1 MIREPKSSRVAAD
14 RARAT
19 SLNFMAS
26 TARLMVGVVACV
38 CLMGCNPEVSTDEI
52 EFRVPVTVEE
62 VATGDVEDRIV
73 ATGTLRANE
82 VVSLKVEVAGV
93 LEIGQG
99 DSDRRLEEGDR
110 VKAGQVVAQVIGEE
124 VRLTARTRATQQRY
138 EAARNEHEANKK
150 LFEYGLVSRTEME
163 NFQSVL
169 EDAKMEYDRSLQSEK
184 RSLLTTPID
193 GVILRLAR
201 DDQGQP
207 LAGGQFVTQG
217 LEIAQI
223 APTTN
228 LVAEVDL
235 VGPDVVR
242 AAVGLTARVRHHAWE
257 DRHFSGTLRRLA
269 PMIDPVT
276 RAMRAEVVVENT
288 EALLRPGMFVEVSII
303 KEQRKGVPVVPR
315 EAVTDR
321 GGKWVVFVLK
331 GQQVSRQEVVLGLG
345 DDEIVE
351 ICEGLEP
358 GQRIVTRGIETLTDQ
373 VRVRVTGS

>member
-1 MIREPKSSRVAAD
+1 MPSVIRV
-14 RARAT
+14 
-19 SLNFMAS
+19 LFV
-26 TARLMVGVVACV
+26 LVVCV
-38 CLMGCNPEVSTDEI
+38 CHLGCNTEVNRDEI

-62 VATGDVEDRIV
+62 VGTGDVEDRIV
-73 ATGTLRANE
+73 ATGTLRASE
-82 VVSLKVEVAGV
+82 VVSLQVEVAGI
-93 LEIGQG
+93 LDIAKDESG
-99 DSDRRLEEGDR
+99 RRFGEGDR
-110 VKAGQVVAQVIGEE
+110 VKAGQVVAQVIGED
-124 VRLTARTRATQQRY
+124 VRLAARTKATQQRY
-138 EAARNEHEANKK
+138 AAARNEHNANQR
-150 LFEYGLVSRTEME
+150 LFEDGLIPKTVLE

-169 EDAKMEYDRSLQSEK
+169 EDARLEYDRSLHSEK
-184 RSLLTTPID
+184 RSHLTTPID

-201 DDQGQP
+201 DNQGQP
-207 LAGGQFVTQG
+207 FASGQFVNQG

-223 APTTN
+223 APITN
-228 LVAEVDL
+228 LIAEVDL

-242 AAVGLTARVRHHAWE
+242 ATIGLTARVRHHAWE
-257 DRHFSGTLRRLA
+257 NRHFSGTFRRLA

-276 RAMRAEVVVENT
+276 RAMRADVEVENT

-331 GQQVSRQEVVLGLG
+331 GQQVSKQEVVLGLG

-351 ICEGLEP
+351 IREGLDP
-358 GQRIVTRGIETLTDQ
+358 GERIVTRGIETLTDQ